1 MTGPGRTGPELT
13 GPEMTGPEM
22 TGGVWG
28 DLVGQDA
35 AVRVLRGAVADAP
48 AAMGGAAAGA
58 MTHAWLLTGPPG
70 SGRSI
75 AARAFAASLQCAEGG
90 CGECH
95 ACRTALGGTHA
106 DVEVLSTELLS
117 IGVKDTRELVRRASL
132 SPSGGRWQV
141 IVAED
146 ADRLTEQAANVLLKA
161 IEEPSPRTVWILC
174 APSAE
179 DVLPT
184 IRSRCRHVR
193 LVTPSARAVA
203 EVLTRRDGIPQDM
216 AVFAAAASQ
225 GHIGRARRL
234 ARDADA
240 RARRREVLDLPA
252 QLRSVGACVA
262 AAEKLVE
269 AVKADAKA
277 ATEAHDA
284 AETESVRASLG
295 IGARAKQPPG
305 AAAALKELEKRQR
318 TRATR
323 QQRDALDRAL
333 VDLVAYYRDVL
344 AVQLGSGVPLTNDE
358 LRAAIVAAAQAGTP
372 EATLRR
378 IEAVLAC
385 RTALEANAAPL
396 LAIEAMTLALR

>member
-1 MTGPGRTGPELT
+1 MTPAPDEPGD
-13 GPEMTGPEM
+13 
-22 TGGVWG
+22 VWT
-28 DLVGQDA
+28 DLVGQGR
-35 AVRVLRGAVADAP
+35 AVEVLRGAVRGSAGTL
-48 AAMGGAAAGA
+48 GGGDTGG

-75 AARAFAASLQCAEGG
+75 AGRAFAAALQCEQGG
-90 CGECH
+90 CGHCP
-95 ACRTALGGTHA
+95 ACRTAVRGTHV

-141 IVAED
+141 IIAED
-146 ADRLTEQAANVLLKA
+146 ADRLTEQAGNVLLKA

-193 LVTPSARAVA
+193 LVTPTARAVA
-203 EVLTRRDGIPQDM
+203 EVLVRRDGVEPAM
-216 AVFAAAASQ
+216 AAFAAHASQ

-234 ARDADA
+234 ATDPEA
-240 RARRREVLDLPA
+240 RARRSDVLDLP
-252 QLRSVGACVA
+252 LRLRDVGACLN
-262 AAEKLVE
+262 AAERLVE

-277 ATEAHDA
+277 ATERNNAH
-284 AETESVRASLG
+284 ELESLKASLG
-295 IGARAKQPPG
+295 IGGRAKQPPG
-305 AAAALKELEKRQR
+305 AAGALKELEKRQK

-323 QQRDALDRAL
+323 HQRDALDRAL
-333 VDLVAYYRDVL
+333 VDLVAFYRDVL
-344 AVQLGSGVPLTNDE
+344 AVQLGSGVALTDDD
-358 LRAAIVAAAQAGTP
+358 LRSTVVSLARAGSP
-372 EATLRR
+372 EETLRR

-385 RTALEANAAPL
+385 RTALETNAAPL